1 MALQRDPVFVKEF
14 IDEFQDRFCYARDY
28 FDTRHQE
35 FIKTLD
41 LPQSILEKI
50 YHGNAER
57 LLAEYK

>member
-1 MALQRDPVFVKEF
+1 LPEEPQKWEGSRAAAQRP
-14 IDEFQDRFCYARDY
+14 
-28 FDTRHQE
+28 RHQE

-57 LLAEYK
+57 LLTEYK